1 MKVSLISDSKT
12 RINFFPELS
21 ELLAEKIADI
31 ETEIFF
37 VPFPEDIPA
46 KAKEAI
52 ESEESE
58 LVFVFSACKKLDF
71 RAELLLS
78 KLVDVE
84 LQTGKKIIKIIKKKS
99 LDLFQ
104 GSEKNEK
111 EELAKKWCEFIIDY
125 LYKPELFEPK

>member
-12 RINFFPELS
+12 RINFFTGLS

-52 ESEESE
+52 EEGESE
-58 LVFVFSACKKLDF
+58 LVFVFSACKKFDF
-71 RAELLLS
+71 KAELLLS

-84 LQTGKKIIKIIKKKS
+84 LQTGKKIIKVIRKKS
-99 LDLFQ
+99 FELFQ
-104 GSEKNEK
+104 SNK
-111 EELAKKWCEFIIDY
+111 ESAGQEFAQKWCEFIIDY